1 VIGWQYDSKMN
12 LVEVQDA
19 GGSIHKYQDHD
30 AAGNA
35 QRVIL
40 AFGTAQQQDI
50 SFSYHP
56 RLNVPMSRTQ
66 KSVLGAGNKVTT
78 FDYDDDN
85 GDGQPNENPTNLVYR
100 IIEAGF
106 TKDER

>member
-12 LVEVQDA
+12 LVEVLDA

-35 QRVIL
+35 QRIIL
-40 AFGTAQQQDI
+40 AFGTAQQQEI

-66 KSVLGAGNKVTT
+66 ASVLGGGNKVTT

-85 GDGQPNENPTNLVYR
+85 GWCIGSSKPDLLKMRPTPQ
-100 IIEAGF
+100 
-106 TKDER
+106 